1 MRAGMNFDIFF
12 CVARSSTTKF
22 DNHKKARLYEIELS
36 FLFFQWHDRVK
47 ALQSQVQV
55 RAEKRSRRLS
65 EYSFLSKS
73 FILSSQKRR
82 NIPKQETYERYF
94 LLHHPVIKAP
104 NFKPHLAH
112 NFGKIQD

>member
-1 MRAGMNFDIFF
+1 MRAGMNFDIF
-12 CVARSSTTKF
+12 CVARSSSTTKF

-47 ALQSQVQV
+47 ALQSQVQA

-73 FILSSQKRR
+73 FILKSQKRR
-82 NIPKQETYERYF
+82 KYPKVGKRPKRGILF
-94 LLHHPVIKAP
+94 LR
-104 NFKPHLAH
+104 
-112 NFGKIQD
+112 